1 MKRFGFKN
9 MIIGFLL
16 ILLDIHIFIDV
27 LPDPVGYLLIG
38 AGIVKLGTGG
48 LQAKKA
54 EMTAYI
60 MMVLS
65 LPSLFLSGE
74 VLQHMQSASMGWVL
88 YGFVMSIGDL
98 ILVYF
103 VFRMLLHEVEYP
115 INQEEN
121 HNRVR
126 KMMIIYM
133 SIALSIT
140 FLQPFLLNMEQNTAM
155 VLGIISIVLFLFVH
169 IAFLVFLR
177 ALQKIF
183 PTAS

>member
-1 MKRFGFKN
+1 MKRLGFKN

-65 LPSLFLSGE
+65 LLTLFLSGE
-74 VLQHMQSASMGWVL
+74 VLQHMQ
-88 YGFVMSIGDL
+88 
-98 ILVYF
+98 
-103 VFRMLLHEVEYP
+103 
-115 INQEEN
+115 
-121 HNRVR
+121 
-126 KMMIIYM
+126 
-133 SIALSIT
+133 
-140 FLQPFLLNMEQNTAM
+140 
-155 VLGIISIVLFLFVH
+155 
-169 IAFLVFLR
+169 
-177 ALQKIF
+177 
-183 PTAS
+183 

>member
-1 MKRFGFKN
+1 MKRLGFKN

-38 AGIVKLGTGG
+38 VGIIKLGTGG

-65 LPSLFLSGE
+65 LPTFFLSGE
-74 VLQHMQSASMGWVL
+74 VLQHMQSASMGWIL
-88 YGFVMSIGDL
+88 YGFVTSIGDL

-103 VFRMLLHEVEYP
+103 VFRMLLQEVEFP

-126 KMMIIYM
+126 KMMVIYM
-133 SIALSIT
+133 SIALCIT
-140 FLQPFLLNMEQNTAM
+140 FLQPFLLNMEENTAM
-155 VLGIISIVLFLFVH
+155 VLGIIFIVLFLSVH
-169 IAFLVFLR
+169 IAFLVLLR
-177 ALQKIF
+177 VLQKTF
-183 PTAS
+183 PRTM